1 MNPPERLLLPRSEM
15 PPAPEPIPPRFVYT
29 PALDIRDTEEGLV
42 LEADLPG
49 VAPEHLE
56 IQVKNNMLVIYGRVS
71 WPLPPEVRTLYE
83 EVQPGDFYRSF
94 ILSEEVDTENITADF
109 NDGVLKLTLP
119 KATSAR
125 PRKIEVRSGRQSSSQ
140 GG

>member
-1 MNPPERLLLPRSEM
+1 MNPPERLLLPRVEAV
-15 PPAPEPIPPRFVYT
+15 PAPDPMPPRFVYT

-49 VAPEHLE
+49 VAPESLE
-56 IQVKNNMLVIYGRVS
+56 IQVKNNTLEIYGRVT
-71 WPLPPEVRTLYE
+71 WPLPADARTLYE

-94 ILSEEVDTENITADF
+94 ILSEEYDNDNITADF

-119 KATSAR
+119 KATMAK
-125 PRKIEVRSGRQSSSQ
+125 PRKIEVRTGRQSSSQ